1 MQWMSRHRRALA
13 VAIAALVALAFAPAA
28 VAAKGASKRNLTVM
42 SRNLYL
48 GADIIKLASAP
59 DLPTEQANAKALHD
73 TVLATNFPARAKEIA
88 DEIKR
93 TKPDVIGLQEVARY
107 FRGADGV
114 HDGVNNATT
123 PLFDWLQIL
132 QGELRARGL
141 NYRVVSRQDELD
153 VEVPSDDGYD
163 IRLVLGNAV
172 LVKAGRKARVKV
184 ISDRN
189 GIFTNQLTVPLPDQQ
204 VVLKRGYAGFV
215 GSVGGRRFLFLDPH
229 AEAYSGDIAGAQL
242 QEMLDTVAS
251 NRKLPTILAGDFNSD
266 PAQAG
271 ADAKAYN
278 AAIGA
283 GFVNTGKRVSTCCQ
297 DERLDNAQS
306 KLTQWIDHVLV
317 RPKMRVLRWQV
328 IGNKVGDKVD
338 GLWPSDHAGLVVKL
352 RLR

>member
-1 MQWMSRHRRALA
+1 M
-13 VAIAALVALAFAPAA
+13 
-28 VAAKGASKRNLTVM
+28 
-42 SRNLYL
+42 
-48 GADIIKLASAP
+48 
-59 DLPTEQANAKALHD
+59 
-73 TVLATNFPARAKEIA
+73 
-88 DEIKR
+88 
-93 TKPDVIGLQEVARY
+93 
-107 FRGADGV
+107 
-114 HDGVNNATT
+114 
-123 PLFDWLQIL
+123 
-132 QGELRARGL
+132 
-141 NYRVVSRQDELD
+141 VSRQDELD

-215 GSVGGRRFLFLDPH
+215 GNVGGRRFLFLDPH

-306 KLTQWIDHVLV
+306 KLTRGSTTCSCGRRCACCAGRSSATRWATRSTASGPPITRGWSSSCACAERRRQPSHRSRV
-317 RPKMRVLRWQV
+317 RA
-328 IGNKVGDKVD
+328 
-338 GLWPSDHAGLVVKL
+338 AGQAGGGWRSCFTKQRRRYSPTALPGRPAAAGEL
-352 RLR
+352 SPRRRYSPTATLQRARRR

>member
-1 MQWMSRHRRALA
+1 MSHHRRAVA
-13 VAIAALVALAFAPAA
+13 TAIAFAALIVMAFAPAA
-28 VAAKGASKRNLTVM
+28 LAAKRGPAKRDLTVM

-59 DLPTEQANAKALHD
+59 DVPTEMANAKALHD
-73 TVLATNFPARAKEIA
+73 TVIATNFPARAKEIA
-88 DEIKR
+88 AEIKR

-107 FRGADGV
+107 YRGADGV

-123 PLFDWLQIL
+123 PLFDWLGI
-132 QGELRARGL
+132 LRAAMRDRGL

-172 LVKAGRKARVKV
+172 LVKGGKKSRVKV
-184 ISDRN
+184 IADRN
-189 GIFTNQLTVPLPDQQ
+189 GIFTSQLTVPLPDQQ
-204 VVLKRGYAGFV
+204 VTLKRGYAGFV
-215 GSVGGRRFLFLDPH
+215 GSVGGKRFLFLDPH
-229 AEAYSGDIAGAQL
+229 AEAYSGDIAGNQL

-251 NRKLPTILAGDFNSD
+251 NRRLPTILAGDFNSD

-278 AAIGA
+278 AAIAA
-283 GFVNTGKRVSTCCQ
+283 GFVNTRTRVPTCCQ
-297 DERLDNAQS
+297 DEGLDNAQS
-306 KLTQWIDHVLV
+306 KLSQWIDHILV
-317 RPKMRVLRWQV
+317 RPKLRVVRRAVVGNQV
-328 IGNKVGDKVD
+328 SDKVA
-338 GLWPSDHAGLVVKL
+338 GLWPSDHAGLVVTL